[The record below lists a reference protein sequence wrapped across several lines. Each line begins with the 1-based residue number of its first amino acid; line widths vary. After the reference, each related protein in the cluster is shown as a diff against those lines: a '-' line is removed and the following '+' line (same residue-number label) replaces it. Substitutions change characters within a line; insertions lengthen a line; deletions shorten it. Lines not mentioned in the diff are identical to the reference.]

1 MLSMSIGSKPSLVR
15 SANLHTWVAI
25 YASIP
30 IKEGR
35 MSIISTAFGRV
46 KLTEADAAKF
56 KRQVT
61 YGRPKSAAKVAVL
74 EGVALS
80 KSLGEQGSI
89 QLRLSKSA

>member
-1 MLSMSIGSKPSLVR
+1 
-15 SANLHTWVAI
+15 
-25 YASIP
+25 
-30 IKEGR
+30 

-61 YGRPKSAAKVAVL
+61 YGRPKSAAKVAVS